1 MSCNDY
7 EPRPIHTSKVR
18 PPREVA
24 ESREKLASPT
34 RSIWAQSRMADG
46 WRWGATR
53 DEARKLQPCLIP
65 YEELP
70 ESEKNI

>member
-24 ESREKLASPT
+24 DSREKLASHA
-34 RSIWAQSRMADG
+34 RSIWAQQRMADG
-46 WRWGATR
+46 WGS
-53 DEARKLQPCLIP
+53 ARARRAIC
-65 YEELP
+65 
-70 ESEKNI
+70 SRA